1 MNSRI
6 VFFTQPGCLSCE
18 LMKCFLEAKEVV
30 FEERDIS
37 TDVEARRQMVEQHG
51 SGETPTLVIFSI
63 GLSNDLPMSDLTAGH
78 MGHRVQKV
86 VIGFDP
92 LLLDQLLDPIASDSA
107 TKNSVTK
114 P

>member
-1 MNSRI
+1 MTARF

-18 LMKCFLEAKEVV
+18 FMKFFLEAKEIT

-37 TDVEARRQMVEQHG
+37 TDPEARRQMTERHG
-51 SGETPTLVIFSI
+51 SHETPTLVMFCS
-63 GLSNDLPMSDLTAGH
+63 GSQDEVA
-78 MGHRVQKV
+78 KV

-92 LLLDQLLDPIASDSA
+92 ILLDQLFEPASSPDVVA
-107 TKNSVTK
+107 E

>member
-18 LMKCFLEAKEVV
+18 LMKFFLEAKEVV

-51 SGETPTLVIFSI
+51 SGETPTLVIFSSV
-63 GLSNDLPMSDLTAGH
+63 LSSDLATTDLPASDPSHIAP
-78 MGHRVQKV
+78 QV

-92 LLLDQLLDPIASDSA
+92 VLLDQLLDPTPSVDSV
-107 TKNSVTK
+107 TNSVTK

>member
-1 MNSRI
+1 MNARI

-18 LMKCFLEAKEVV
+18 LMRCFLEAKEVV

-37 TDVEARRQMVEQHG
+37 TDVEARRQMTEQHG
-51 SGETPTLVIFSI
+51 SGETPTLVIFSAV
-63 GLSNDLPMSDLTAGH
+63 LSSDRATTDLAASDLPLA
-78 MGHRVQKV
+78 VQKV

-92 LLLDQLLDPIASDSA
+92 ALLDQLLDPIASDSLA
-107 TKNSVTK
+107 KDSVTK

>member
-6 VFFTQPGCLSCE
+6 VFFNQPGCLSCE
-18 LMKCFLEAKEVV
+18 LMKCFLEAKEVA

-51 SGETPTLVIFSI
+51 SGETPTLVIFSA
-63 GLSNDLPMSDLTAGH
+63 GLSSDLPASDLTASELRPGAK
-78 MGHRVQKV
+78 RV

-92 LLLDQLLDPIASDSA
+92 VLLDQLLDPIASDS
-107 TKNSVTK
+107 VTK